1 MPRQS
6 IEMVLSLV
14 VIRKSRF
21 LLKVGKEEPLQP
33 VPKMLGSAEGIS
45 DMGSVAHVL
54 ALDALDA
61 VKEVATTR

>member
-6 IEMVLSLV
+6 IEMVRSLV
-14 VIRKSRF
+14 VIGKSRF
-21 LLKVGKEEPLQP
+21 LLKEGKEEPLQP

>member
-1 MPRQS
+1 M
-6 IEMVLSLV
+6 
-14 VIRKSRF
+14 
-21 LLKVGKEEPLQP
+21 LKEGKEEPLQP

-54 ALDALDA
+54 ALDAFDA

>member
-1 MPRQS
+1 MG
-6 IEMVLSLV
+6 
-14 VIRKSRF
+14 RF
-21 LLKVGKEEPLQP
+21 LLKEGKEEPLQP

-61 VKEVATTR
+61 VKEVATTRQVHQSLHV